1 MRSRAL
7 ELRFAIVV
15 AVLLVVAACQPGGTG
30 AGSPGASGG
39 ASSNLKIG
47 LVTDVGTI
55 DDKGFNEYSWKGT
68 VDGVKA
74 IGAPEP
80 KNIVTTQSADYDKNI
95 QSFVDQKFNVIVT
108 VGFAIGQATTKAAK
122 ANKDIK
128 FIGVDQ
134 GICVTETGDPDP
146 TFGCKGDAA
155 TLLPNY
161 QGLVFAEQ
169 EPGYLA
175 GIVAAS
181 ITKTGTVAAIGGSQT
196 IPPVVRYIAGYQAGA
211 KSVNPS
217 VKVAYSYISDDLTK
231 AFNDPAGGKAFAQ
244 QLIQQQKPDVLF
256 AVAGKTGNAA
266 LEAACDANIYGIG
279 VDVDQ
284 HLSLPSA
291 AKCLVTSA
299 EKKLQQSVAA
309 AIKRIGDKQDKGGT
323 ISLNA
328 ASEPPGVGLSDF
340 YDFKSLI
347 TPEIQ
352 QKIDDAL
359 AKMKSGELKV
369 PDKPSA

>member
-7 ELRFAIVV
+7 ELRFAFLV
-15 AVLLVVAACQPGGTG
+15 AVTLVAAACQPGGTG
-30 AGSPGASGG
+30 AGSPGASGAG
-39 ASSNLKIG
+39 STLKIG

-55 DDKGFNEYSWKGT
+55 DDKNFNEYSWKGA
-68 VDGVKA
+68 VDGAKA

-80 KNIVTTQSADYDKNI
+80 KNIVTTQSADYEKNI
-95 QSFVDQKFNVIVT
+95 QSFVDQKFNVIIT
-108 VGFAIGQATTKAAK
+108 VGFAIGQATTKVAK

-134 GICVTETGDPDP
+134 GICVDEKGDPDP

-181 ITKTGTVAAIGGSQT
+181 ITKNGTVGAIGGSQT

-211 KSVNPS
+211 RSVNPS
-217 VKVAYSYISDDLTK
+217 VKVQIAYVSDDLTK

-244 QLIQQQKPDVLF
+244 QFIQQQKPDVLF
-256 AVAGKTGNAA
+256 QVAGKTGNGV

-284 HLSLPSA
+284 AQSLPTA
-291 AKCLVTSA
+291 KKCLVTSA

-309 AIKRIGDKQDKGGT
+309 AIQRINDKQDKGGT
-323 ISLNA
+323 LSLNA
-328 ASEPPGVGLSDF
+328 QSQPPGIGLSPY
-340 YDFKSLI
+340 YDLQSLI

-352 QKIDDAL
+352 AKVDDAFN
-359 AKMKSGELKV
+359 KMKSGELKV
-369 PDKPSA
+369 PDKTSP